1 MFNGFPNT
9 EHKTYMQEAL
19 KLANVALQN
28 DEVPVGAVVVCN
40 GRIVGKGYNQVE
52 MLQDPTAHAEMVA
65 LSSACTTVG
74 NKYLSGC
81 TLYVTLEP
89 CAMCAGAAV
98 WSKLDRLV
106 FGAMDEKSG
115 AAGSVFN
122 ISSNNKLNHQVD
134 VIQGVLE
141 DECGLLLKN
150 FFRKN
155 R

>member
-1 MFNGFPNT
+1 
-9 EHKTYMQEAL
+9 MQEAL
-19 KLANVALQN
+19 KLANVAFQKG
-28 DEVPVGAVVVCN
+28 EVPVGAVVIFN

-74 NKYLSGC
+74 NKYLSDC
-81 TLYVTLEP
+81 VLYVTLEP

-98 WSKLDRLV
+98 WSKLKRLV

-122 ISSNNKLNHQVD
+122 ISSNNKLNHQVE

-141 DECGLLLKN
+141 DECSLLLKK
-150 FFRKN
+150 FFREN

>member
-9 EHKTYMQEAL
+9 EYKTYMQEAL

-28 DEVPVGAVVVCN
+28 NEVPVGAVVVCN

-134 VIQGVLE
+134 VIQGVME
-141 DECGLLLKN
+141 DECSLLLKN

>member
-1 MFNGFPNT
+1 
-9 EHKTYMQEAL
+9 MQEAL

>member
-1 MFNGFPNT
+1 MLNGFPNT

-98 WSKLDRLV
+98 WSKLDQLV
-106 FGAMDEKSG
+106 FGAMDEKAG